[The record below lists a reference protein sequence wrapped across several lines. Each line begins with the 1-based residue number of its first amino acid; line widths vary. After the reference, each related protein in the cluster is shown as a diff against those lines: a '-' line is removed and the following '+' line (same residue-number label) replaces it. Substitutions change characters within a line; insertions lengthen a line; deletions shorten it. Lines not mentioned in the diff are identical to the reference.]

1 MKRKVAMLGLAVMTG
16 MPQFAFAT
24 GLGKSSASKASP
36 SVDNLQLPQYE
47 AEGSVYRLMGRLSTP
62 ETLPLR
68 KTVNAWQMEF
78 VPPPLA
84 NQADGPLMSKKD
96 KRLGVTFKL
105 DF

>member
-16 MPQFAFAT
+16 MPHVALAT
-24 GLGKSSASKASP
+24 GLGKSSASKASS
-36 SVDNLQLPQYE
+36 SVDDLQLPQYE
-47 AEGSVYRLMGRLSTP
+47 ADGSVSRLMGRLSVP

-84 NQADGPLMSKKD
+84 YQSDGPLMTKD